1 MLMVRSGE
9 EEAETAVLDLDSPA
23 GARADR
29 RLRSEQILWLT
40 TVRADGQPQSSP
52 VWFLWDGEALLVF
65 SQPDAQKLRNLAGN
79 PRVAVHLE
87 SGGTG
92 DEVVTIDGTAAV
104 DPDVPP
110 SDQIEEYRVKY
121 REGTKALG
129 WTPARLARDFSVAIR
144 IRPTR
149 VRAE

>member
-1 MLMVRSGE
+1 
-9 EEAETAVLDLDSPA
+9 VLDLDSPA

-40 TVRADGQPQSSP
+40 TVRGDGQPQSSP
-52 VWFLWDGEALLVF
+52 VWFLWDGETFLIF

-87 SGGTG
+87 SEGTA
-92 DEVVTIDGTAAV
+92 DEGLTIDGTAAV
-104 DPDVPP
+104 DPDAPP
-110 SDQIEEYRVKY
+110 SDRIEEYQVKY
-121 REGTKALG
+121 REGIKALG
-129 WTPARLARDFSVAIR
+129 WTPAKLAGDFSVAIR

-149 VRAE
+149 VRAW

>member
-1 MLMVRSGE
+1 M
-9 EEAETAVLDLDSPA
+9 LDLDSPA

-29 RLRSEQILWLT
+29 RLRTDQILWLT

-52 VWFLWDGEALLVF
+52 VWFLWDGETLLVY

-87 SGGTG
+87 SEGTA
-92 DEVVTIDGTAAV
+92 DEVLTIDGTAAV
-104 DPDVPP
+104 DPDAPP
-110 SDQIEEYRVKY
+110 PDRIEEYQAKY
-121 REGTKALG
+121 REGIQALG
-129 WTPARLARDFSVAIR
+129 WTPAKHARDFSLAIR

-149 VRAE
+149 VRAW

>member
-1 MLMVRSGE
+1 MVGRWNP
-9 EEAETAVLDLDSPA
+9 VLDLDSPA

-52 VWFLWDGEALLVF
+52 VWFLWDGETFLVF
-65 SQPDAQKLRNLAGN
+65 SEPDAQKLRNLAGN

-87 SGGTG
+87 SEGTG
-92 DEVVTIDGTAAV
+92 DEVLTIDGTAAV
-104 DPDVPP
+104 DPDAPP
-110 SDQIEEYRVKY
+110 SDQIEEYQVKY
-121 REGTKALG
+121 REGIKGLE
-129 WTPARLARDFSVAIR
+129 WTPARLARDFSVGIR

-149 VRAE
+149 IRA

>member
-1 MLMVRSGE
+1 M
-9 EEAETAVLDLDSPA
+9 AVLDLDSPA

-52 VWFLWDGEALLVF
+52 VWFLWDGETLLVF
-65 SQPDAQKLRNLAGN
+65 SQPDAQKIRNLAGN

-87 SGGTG
+87 SEGTG
-92 DEVVTIDGTAAV
+92 DEVVTIDATAAV

-110 SDQIEEYRVKY
+110 SDRIEEYQAKY
-121 REGTKALG
+121 REGIKGLG

-144 IRPTR
+144 IRPNR

>member
-1 MLMVRSGE
+1 M
-9 EEAETAVLDLDSPA
+9 LDLDSPA

-29 RLRSEQILWLT
+29 RLHTEQILWLT

-87 SGGTG
+87 SDGTG
-92 DEVVTIDGTAAV
+92 EEVLTIDGTAAV
-104 DPDVPP
+104 DPDAPP
-110 SDQIEEYRVKY
+110 SDRIEEYRVKY
-121 REGTKALG
+121 REGIQAMG
-129 WTPARLARDFSVAIR
+129 STPAELARDFSVAIR

-149 VRAE
+149 VRAW

>member
-1 MLMVRSGE
+1 
-9 EEAETAVLDLDSPA
+9 VLDLDSSA

-29 RLRSEQILWLT
+29 RLRTEQILWLT

-87 SGGTG
+87 SEGTG
-92 DEVVTIDGTAAV
+92 DEVLTIDGTAAV
-104 DPDVPP
+104 DPDAPP
-110 SDQIEEYRVKY
+110 SNRIEEYRVKY
-121 REGTKALG
+121 REGIQAMG
-129 WTPARLARDFSVAIR
+129 ITPDELARDFSVALR

-149 VRAE
+149 VRAW

>member
-1 MLMVRSGE
+1 
-9 EEAETAVLDLDSPA
+9 VLDLDSSA

-29 RLRSEQILWLT
+29 RLRTEQILWLT

-87 SGGTG
+87 SEGTA
-92 DEVVTIDGTAAV
+92 DEGVTIDGTAAV
-104 DPDVPP
+104 DPDAP
-110 SDQIEEYRVKY
+110 SSNRIEEYRVKY
-121 REGTKALG
+121 REGIRAMG
-129 WTPARLARDFSVAIR
+129 ITPDELARDFSVALR

-149 VRAE
+149 VRAW

>member
-1 MLMVRSGE
+1 
-9 EEAETAVLDLDSPA
+9 VLDLDSPA
-23 GARADR
+23 GVRADR

-52 VWFLWDGEALLVF
+52 VWFLWDGETFLVF
-65 SQPDAQKLRNLAGN
+65 SQPSAQKLRNLAAN

-87 SGGTG
+87 SDGTG
-92 DEVVTIDGTAAV
+92 EDVLTVDGMAAI

-121 REGTKALG
+121 REGIQAMG
-129 WTPARLARDFSVAIR
+129 STPAELARDFSVAIR
-144 IRPTR
+144 VRPSR
-149 VRAE
+149 VRAW

>member
-1 MLMVRSGE
+1 
-9 EEAETAVLDLDSPA
+9 VLDLDSPA

-29 RLRSEQILWLT
+29 RLRTEQILWLT

-52 VWFLWDGEALLVF
+52 VWFLWDGEEFLIF
-65 SQPDAQKLRNLAGN
+65 SQSDAQKLHNLEGN

-87 SGGTG
+87 SEGTG
-92 DEVVTIDGTAAV
+92 EEVLTIDGTATV
-104 DPDVPP
+104 DPDAPR

-121 REGTKALG
+121 REGIQAMG
-129 WTPARLARDFSVAIR
+129 STPAELARDFSVAIR

-149 VRAE
+149 VRAW

>member
-1 MLMVRSGE
+1 
-9 EEAETAVLDLDSPA
+9 VLDLDSPA
-23 GARADR
+23 GVRADR

-52 VWFLWDGEALLVF
+52 VWFLWDGETFVVF
-65 SQPDAQKLRNLAGN
+65 SQPSAQKLRNLAAN

-87 SGGTG
+87 SDGTG
-92 DEVVTIDGTAAV
+92 EDVLTVDGMAAI

-121 REGTKALG
+121 REGIQAMG
-129 WTPARLARDFSVAIR
+129 STPAELARDFSVAIR
-144 IRPTR
+144 VRPSR
-149 VRAE
+149 VRAW